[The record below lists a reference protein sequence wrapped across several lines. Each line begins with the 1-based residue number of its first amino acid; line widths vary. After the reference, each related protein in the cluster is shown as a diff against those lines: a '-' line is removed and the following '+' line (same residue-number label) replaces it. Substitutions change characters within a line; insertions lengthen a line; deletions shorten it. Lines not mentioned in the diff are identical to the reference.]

1 MSQPSVAEIIQRA
14 KDLAPVMA
22 ERAQECEKL
31 GRLPDSSF
39 ADFRDAGFF
48 RISQPKIH
56 GGYEM
61 DLRVMYEVSRELA
74 RGGCA
79 SSAWVMSILAIH
91 NFYLGYFPPTAQEYI
106 WGDDQ
111 DAQTCTPFNPAGTVK
126 KVAGGIELS
135 NGRWPFA
142 SGTDHAKYALVG
154 VLIES
159 AEGSPPDFCQ
169 CVVPRG
175 DFAIDHDSWNVAGLK
190 GTGSKDITIEG
201 CFIPYSRICNL
212 TQVIQGNA
220 PGREVNTGALYKQD
234 FFAPSACTLVAPAAG
249 AAQCMLDQFAE
260 KLGSRVLVFG
270 AGNQVEKTPSLIR
283 LVEAES
289 EIDAG
294 DLLLEKDSELHKQL
308 ALTGGTPSR
317 EQRAHSWYLN
327 AYATTLFTR
336 AADRLYA
343 ASGGSALQ
351 SSSPLQRSWRDI
363 HAINNH
369 GGLNFD
375 SNAEVYAK
383 VKLGLPVDSPLVG

>member
-1 MSQPSVAEIIQRA
+1 MSQPSPEEIIQRA
-14 KDLAPVMA
+14 RDMAPAMA
-22 ERAQECEKL
+22 QRAEECEDI
-31 GRLPDSSF
+31 GRLPDESF
-39 ADFRDAGFF
+39 NDFRDAGFF

-91 NFYLGYFPPTAQEYI
+91 NYYLGYFPASAQEYV
-106 WGDDQ
+106 WRDNQ

-126 KVAGGIELS
+126 KVTGGIELS

-142 SGTDHAKYALVG
+142 SGSDHASYALVG

-159 AEGSPPDFCQ
+159 DDGSPPEFCQ
-169 CVVPRG
+169 CVVPTS
-175 DFAIDHDSWNVAGLK
+175 DFALDHDSWNVAGLK
-190 GTGSKDITIEG
+190 GTGSKDVVIEH
-201 CFIPYSRICNL
+201 CYIPYERICSL
-212 TQVIQGNA
+212 TQVVAGNA
-220 PGREVNTGALYKQD
+220 PGREVNTSSLYKQD
-234 FFAPSACTLVAPAAG
+234 FFAPSACTLVAPACG

-270 AGNQVEKTPSLIR
+270 AGNQIDKVASQIR
-283 LVEAES
+283 LVEAEA
-289 EIDAG
+289 EIQSG
-294 DLLLEKDSELHKQL
+294 DLLLEKDSELHKRL
-308 ALTGGTPSR
+308 SLTGDEPNR
-317 EQRAHSWYLN
+317 EQKAHSWFLN

-336 AADRLYA
+336 AADRIFA
-343 ASGGSALQ
+343 ASGGAALQ
-351 SSSPLQRSWRDI
+351 NGDPLQRSWRDI

-375 SNAEVYAK
+375 SNAEIYAR
-383 VKLGLPVDSPLVG
+383 VKLGLPVESPLVG

>member
-1 MSQPSVAEIIQRA
+1 MSQPDVVEVIQRA

-22 ERAQECEKL
+22 ARAEECETL
-31 GRLPDSSF
+31 GRLPDASF
-39 ADFRDAGFF
+39 QDFRDAGFF
-48 RISQPKIH
+48 RICQPKIH

-91 NFYLGYFPPTAQEYI
+91 NYYLGFFPPSAQEYI
-106 WGDDQ
+106 WADDQ

-154 VLIES
+154 VLIDS
-159 AEGSPPDFCQ
+159 DDGSPPEFCQ
-169 CVVPRG
+169 CVVPAE
-175 DFAIDHDSWNVAGLK
+175 DFVIDHDSWNVAGLK
-190 GTGSKDITIEG
+190 GSGSKDITIDE
-201 CFIPYSRICNL
+201 CYIPYERICSL
-212 TQVIQGNA
+212 TQVVQGNV
-220 PGREVNTGALYKQD
+220 PGREVNTSPLYKQD
-234 FFAPSACTLVAPAAG
+234 FFAPSACTLVAPAIG
-249 AAQCMLDQFAE
+249 AAQCMLDQFTE
-260 KLGSRVLVFG
+260 KLGSRELVFG
-270 AGNQVEKTPSLIR
+270 AGKQVEKVPSLIR

-289 EIDAG
+289 EIDSG
-294 DLLLEKDSELHKQL
+294 DLLLARDSELHKQL
-308 ALTGGTPSR
+308 SLSGGQPSQ
-317 EQRAHSWYLN
+317 EQKAHSWYLN

-336 AADRLYA
+336 AADRLFA
-343 ASGGSALQ
+343 ASGGGALQ
-351 SSSPLQRSWRDI
+351 NSNPIQRSWRDI

-375 SNAEVYAK
+375 SNAEIYARA
-383 VKLGLPVDSPLVG
+383 KLGLVVESPLVG